1 MKNKSANPGLG
12 NRLRA
17 IRKYLGESQVVF
29 ANRFGLN
36 RGNIDSYERSRAD
49 LPTRLIGWL
58 IELDVNVEWLIL
70 GRGNMFIHD
79 KRRDKDDKNF
89 GNDDQDI
96 RLEFWKAKCQ
106 LLRLSLALAKQRVA
120 ENLGPEEVKR
130 IFGDLEP
137 D

>member
-17 IRKYLGESQVVF
+17 IRQYLGESQAAF
-29 ANRFGLN
+29 AGRFGLN

-58 IELDVNVEWLIL
+58 IELGVNTEWLIL
-70 GRGNMFIHD
+70 GKGNMFMNDRRQDATD
-79 KRRDKDDKNF
+79 KYF
-89 GNDDQDI
+89 GNDDLDV
-96 RLEFWKAKCQ
+96 RLDFWKAKCQ
-106 LLRLSLALAKQRVA
+106 VLRLSLALARQRIS
-120 ENLGPEEVKR
+120 ENLGPEEVER
-130 IFGDLEP
+130 IFSDIEP

>member
-1 MKNKSANPGLG
+1 MKNKFVNPGLG

-17 IRKYLGESQVVF
+17 IRQYLGESQTVF

-79 KRRDKDDKNF
+79 TPQGESDKIF
-89 GNDDQDI
+89 GNDELDV
-96 RLEFWKAKCQ
+96 RLDFWKAKCR
-106 LLRLSLALAKQRVA
+106 LLRLSLALARQRVS
-120 ENLGPEEVKR
+120 ENLGPDEVER
-130 IFGDLEP
+130 IFTDIEP

>member
-17 IRKYLGESQVVF
+17 VRKYLGESQVAF
-29 ANRFGLN
+29 AGRFGLN

-58 IELDVNVEWLIL
+58 IELDVNAEWLIL
-70 GRGNMFIHD
+70 GRGEMFIND
-79 KRRDKDDKNF
+79 KRQGEADKNF
-89 GNDDQDI
+89 GNDDPDI
-96 RLEFWKAKCQ
+96 RLEFWKARCQ
-106 LLRLSLALAKQRVA
+106 LLRVSLALARQRVS
-120 ENLGPEEVKR
+120 ENLGPEEAER
-130 IFGDLEP
+130 IFSDIEP